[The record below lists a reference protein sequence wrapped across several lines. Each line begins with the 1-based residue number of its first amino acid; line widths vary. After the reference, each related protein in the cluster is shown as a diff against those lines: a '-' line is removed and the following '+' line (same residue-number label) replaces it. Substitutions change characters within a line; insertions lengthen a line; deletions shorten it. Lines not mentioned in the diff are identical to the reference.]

1 MRSKPPNGGSVVAEE
16 DLMPLGE
23 ETTNESP
30 APPRENILCVDNPQR
45 LCSASRLEK
54 GEDSVFTWTQPASEL
69 HVQMHGEMHIWGHT
83 QHTHTHTCTVR
94 ATKLEE
100 HSPNCH
106 VVTVGRGA

>member
-1 MRSKPPNGGSVVAEE
+1 MRSKPPNGGSVVVEE
-16 DLMPLGE
+16 DLMLLGE

-54 GEDSVFTWTQPASEL
+54 GEDSVFIWTQPASEL
-69 HVQMHGEMHIWGHT
+69 HVQMHGEMHIRG
-83 QHTHTHTCTVR
+83 HTHTRTVK

-100 HSPNCH
+100 HSQ
-106 VVTVGRGA
+106 TAMW